1 MFLKYDKKSQWF
13 EDDYPGSTMNL
24 NGSNCVLI
32 VHTTEGTDWPGY
44 NGGRTAPTVTLKA
57 PLRGVSV
64 GEARQHFPFN
74 KSARALQNKAGGVET
89 NTLNAIQVELIGT
102 CDPKHRKSWNG
113 EGKKFAGKDYIYW
126 PDASDGQLLYV
137 AKFLADMHQQFDLLL
152 KAPLKFRP
160 YPASYGEYDD
170 ERMTFFEWNN
180 SRGVYGHQH
189 VPENSHGDPGDIDID
204 RIISYAK
211 SLVDPKSIAIVRP
224 DENNTFPNVV
234 KACEYLERVLR
245 AEAKYPNAGLE
256 KATKAALESLKPYRT

>member
-1 MFLKYDKKSQWF
+1 MFLKYDKVSDWF
-13 EDDYPGSTMNL
+13 KDDYPGTIMNL

-32 VHTTEGTDWPGY
+32 LHTTEGTDWPGY
-44 NGGRTAPTVTLKA
+44 GGGQTAPTVTLKA
-57 PLRGVSV
+57 PLRGVSP

-74 KSARALQNKAGGVET
+74 MSARALRNKVGGVET
-89 NTLNAIQVELIGT
+89 NTLNVIQAELVGT

-137 AKFLADMHQQFDLLL
+137 AKFIADMHNLFDLLL

-160 YPASYGEYDD
+160 YPASYGEGDD
-170 ERMTFFEWNN
+170 ERMTFFEWNH

-204 RIISYAK
+204 RIMSYAK
-211 SLVDPKSIAIVRP
+211 SLVNPKSIPIVKP
-224 DENNTFPNVV
+224 DGSYVFPNVV
-234 KACEYLERVLR
+234 RACLALDEVLK
-245 AEAKYPNAGLE
+245 AEAKYPNQGLE
-256 KATKAALESLKPYRT
+256 RAAKTALEALKPYRK